1 MLTNKDDEIACF
13 ICFELKLLK
22 ERKPQRLKNQKLYI
36 KTCQCDGFIHNRCL
50 KTWYTTSGKCPIC
63 RELMLNKN
71 SVVAVLV
78 TMNANE
84 NINNTNEN
92 IDNANENNVIVEQNE
107 NMGIRMRIYVYIQKN
122 WNKVATYSNIILILF
137 MMNFYLSIFNKF
149 KEDFKPPV

>member
-1 MLTNKDDEIACF
+1 MLTNKEENFCF

-84 NINNTNEN
+84 NINNANEN
-92 IDNANENNVIVEQNE
+92 INNANE

-137 MMNFYLSIFNKF
+137 MVNFYLSIFNKF

>member
-1 MLTNKDDEIACF
+1 MSNDNFCF
-13 ICFELKLLK
+13 VCYEFKINK
-22 ERKPQRLKNQKLYI
+22 ERKPKELIKQKLYI
-36 KTCQCDGFIHNRCL
+36 KTCECNGLIHNECL
-50 KTWYTTSGKCPIC
+50 KTWYTSSGKCPIC

-84 NINNTNEN
+84 NINN
-92 IDNANENNVIVEQNE
+92 ANENNVIIEQNE

-122 WNKVATYSNIILILF
+122 WNKVATYSNILLILF

-149 KEDFKPPV
+149 KEDFKQPV

>member
-1 MLTNKDDEIACF
+1 MLTNKDDENACF

-84 NINNTNEN
+84 NINNANEEQ
-92 IDNANENNVIVEQNE
+92 NENNVIVEQNE

>member
-1 MLTNKDDEIACF
+1 MLTNKDDEITCF

-84 NINNTNEN
+84 NI
-92 IDNANENNVIVEQNE
+92 DNADENNEIVEQNE
-107 NMGIRMRIYVYIQKN
+107 NMGINMSIYVYIQKN

-137 MMNFYLSIFNKF
+137 MVNFYLSIFNNF
-149 KEDFKPPV
+149 KEDFKQV

>member
-1 MLTNKDDEIACF
+1 MLTNKDDEITCF

-22 ERKPQRLKNQKLYI
+22 ERKPQRLKNQKIYI

>member
-1 MLTNKDDEIACF
+1 MLTNKDDENACF

-84 NINNTNEN
+84 NINNANEEQ
-92 IDNANENNVIVEQNE
+92 NENNVIVEQNE
-107 NMGIRMRIYVYIQKN
+107 NMGIRMHIYVYIQKN

-149 KEDFKPPV
+149 KEDLNV

>member
-13 ICFELKLLK
+13 ICFELKLFK
-22 ERKPQRLKNQKLYI
+22 EKKPQRLKNQKLYI
-36 KTCQCDGFIHNRCL
+36 KTCQCDGFVHNRCL

-71 SVVAVLV
+71 AVVAVLV

-84 NINNTNEN
+84 NINN
-92 IDNANENNVIVEQNE
+92 ANVINEVTEQNE
-107 NMGIRMRIYVYIQKN
+107 NMGVRMLIYVYIQKN

>member
-22 ERKPQRLKNQKLYI
+22 EKKPQRLKNQKLYI
-36 KTCQCDGFIHNRCL
+36 KTCQCDGFVHNRCL

-71 SVVAVLV
+71 AVVAVLV

-84 NINNTNEN
+84 NINN
-92 IDNANENNVIVEQNE
+92 ANEINEVTEQNE
-107 NMGIRMRIYVYIQKN
+107 NMGVRMLIYVYIQKN
-122 WNKVATYSNIILILF
+122 WNKVATYSNILLILF
-137 MMNFYLSIFNKF
+137 MVNFYLSIFNNF
-149 KEDFKPPV
+149 KENFKQV